1 MGRFLKSVVAQNES
15 VTAGTVVTYD
25 LPVNPLS
32 HINIILNFL
41 NMTNLATLAE
51 LLAAITR
58 VEVLYRG
65 QAICSASLADLWAL
79 TTFLLQRSPLMGNH
93 ITTDNATRWFGLMI
107 PFGRVPFNPD
117 ECIMQTRAGE
127 LQLQITYAASFT
139 GFDNVTLQLETVELL
154 DASPKGHIK
163 FTTLNL
169 TPVVGQNDLDL
180 PVGNDIAGILL
191 FSTTVP
197 TGAAATTSADQ
208 VKLLI
213 DNSEQYYSL
222 SNWESMRVDS
232 QWRCGPINQ
241 YNPATHLLTEG
252 TPNTIE
258 QNAQVD
264 DDLETYAYLDFDPL
278 LDSSYLLKTA
288 GAASA
293 KLRITGGD
301 TNAIR
306 ALPVELVRH

>member
-1 MGRFLKSVVAQNES
+1 MARFLKSVIAQNES
-15 VTAGTVVTYD
+15 VTAGTSVTYD

-32 HINIILNFL
+32 HVNLVLNFL
-41 NMTNLATLAE
+41 NVDNIASLSE
-51 LLAAITR
+51 LLAAVTR

-79 TTFLLQRSPLMGNH
+79 TTYLLQRSPMMGNH
-93 ITTDNATRWFGLMI
+93 ITADNAARWLGLMI

-127 LQLQITYAASFT
+127 LQLQITYAPAFIA
-139 GFDNVTLQLETVELL
+139 FDNVTVQLESVELL

-169 TPVVGQNDLDL
+169 TPQVGQNDLDL
-180 PVGNDIAGILL
+180 PIGNDIAGILL
-191 FSTTVP
+191 FSGTVP
-197 TGAAATTSADQ
+197 DGESATTSADQ
-208 VKLLI
+208 VKILV

-222 SNWESMRVDS
+222 SNWESMRVDA
-232 QWRCGPINQ
+232 QWRTGPQNN
-241 YNPATHLLTEG
+241 YSPAVHRLIEG
-252 TPNTIE
+252 TPNVMGSN
-258 QNAQVD
+258 QQVD

-293 KLRITGGD
+293 KIRITGGD

-306 ALPVELVRH
+306 AIPVELVRH